1 VKHVAP
7 GHSPKALALRQTVR
21 AQFQAGKDETDPTK
35 VENLKSS
42 AIRALSNYM
51 LYQSAQKEPLLEKA
65 MNDQIRS
72 VKNETKNKNKGD
84 R

>member
-21 AQFQAGKDETDPTK
+21 TQFRAGKDETDPTK
-35 VENLKSS
+35 VENLKGG
-42 AIRALSNYM
+42 AVRALSNYM
-51 LYQSAQKEPLLEKA
+51 LYQSAQKEPQLQRA
-65 MNDQIRS
+65 MDDQI
-72 VKNETKNKNKGD
+72 KNSKKKGKENKS